1 MQVVTPHGFLNRLPR
16 LSPSASASASTLPPL
31 PCLLPLRLR
40 PSPSLFC
47 PALSFA
53 SPQPPVYFTLCVA
66 LAGVKQLG
74 VSHVEEVPE
83 RVGGAMSP
91 MGQRIADWFMP
102 WHARWGTPG
111 EVRKGGAGV
120 VVVGAGCR
128 LWLVGEE
135 QGRGGGGGAG
145 RYAVVI
151 VVVVVWG
158 RQGRCSMLPWEPADR
173 RITPAGCRGV
183 CDAGTGNG
191 GRDQRVCE
199 EVGPCRGRP
208 GLPAWRLLRCAASS
222 RGVYAACLPAH
233 STAARTTMTLL
244 ISGAPN
250 IL

>member
-135 QGRGGGGGAG
+135 QGRGGGGGGWPVCG
-145 RYAVVI
+145 RYCCCCCLGAAGQMQHAALGASRPSDHPG
-151 VVVVVWG
+151 W
-158 RQGRCSMLPWEPADR
+158 LPWCVRCRHRQRRQRPAS
-173 RITPAGCRGV
+173 
-183 CDAGTGNG
+183 
-191 GRDQRVCE
+191 
-199 EVGPCRGRP
+199 
-208 GLPAWRLLRCAASS
+208 L
-222 RGVYAACLPAH
+222 
-233 STAARTTMTLL
+233 
-244 ISGAPN
+244 
-250 IL
+250 